1 MKTILITKSNYMVCV
16 DAESMNVEDVECS
29 REAISRIFQIKED
42 CLVKSGEKEIE
53 AKSGDI
59 LITFYEKEFP
69 NRFVIVRSK
78 EWTENLDAYEKA
90 MESYRKKTA
99 ADTWSNVID
108 EAPTCCAAD
117 TPDCCDAASLS
128 DKLLCVNK

>member
-1 MKTILITKSNYMVCV
+1 MKTLLITKSNYMACV
-16 DAESMNVEDVECS
+16 DPESMNVEDVEYA
-29 REAISRIFQIKED
+29 REAISRIVLINED

-78 EWTENLDAYEKA
+78 EWTENLDAYEKI
-90 MESYRKKTA
+90 MESYRKKSA
-99 ADTWSNVID
+99 AEKLSAMID
-108 EAPTCCAAD
+108 EAPDCCEAD
-117 TPDCCDAASLS
+117 ASDCCDAASL
-128 DKLLCVNK
+128 

>member
-1 MKTILITKSNYMVCV
+1 MKTLLITKSNYMVCV
-16 DAESMNVEDVECS
+16 DPESMNVEDVEYA
-29 REAISRIFQIKED
+29 REAISRIVRIKED
-42 CLVKSGEKEIE
+42 CSVKSGEEVIE

-59 LITFYEKEFP
+59 LITFYDKEFP

-90 MESYRKKTA
+90 MERYRNKNLA
-99 ADTWSNVID
+99 ERVSDIIN

-117 TPDCCDAASLS
+117 DTDCCDAASL
-128 DKLLCVNK
+128 